1 MIIIR
6 RLVGVMGVGLGL
18 FSLVCVAAG
27 WDGKDG
33 LAMKIGL
40 TLLFL
45 GFGVGCALLARWG
58 FAQPLDG
65 PATPDARSA
74 QLREIL
80 KLAQQHHGELS
91 LMAAAAGTTLS
102 LEACR
107 TYLEELVT
115 EGMAQMSVEDDGV
128 ILYRFPDFMHALPE
142 PEHRAE
148 LNLFSLQKKLRSV
161 SSCPQPAF
169 FNT

>member
-1 MIIIR
+1 MSRPAHLVPERFGTPQQVEVLSALEPAVRRETEAHKARR
-6 RLVGVMGVGLGL
+6 RLWFPNDLM
-18 FSLVCVAAG
+18 SADA
-27 WDGKDG
+27 
-33 LAMKIGL
+33 
-40 TLLFL
+40 
-45 GFGVGCALLARWG
+45 
-58 FAQPLDG
+58 DG

-161 SSCPQPAF
+161 SSCPQPPF